1 MIFKI
6 HRSFK
11 KIVFLNFVFIA
22 LGSCNKISKEFS
34 LEASCENDMK
44 LIRELEC
51 LQIFERLPVLESYKM
66 KSEGRNLVTG
76 EKCICQDRWFNRYK
90 DNLEKGDTIIKRKGE
105 LTFSIHKRDT
115 IIVVKWECE
124 GKVYE

>member
-1 MIFKI
+1 MEVL
-6 HRSFK
+6 K
-11 KIVFLNFVFIA
+11 KIIILILVFVA

-34 LEASCENDMK
+34 LEGSCENDAK
-44 LIRELEC
+44 IFREIEC
-51 LQIFERLPVLESYKM
+51 LQIFERLPTLESYRL
-66 KSEGRNLVTG
+66 KSEGKHLITG
-76 EKCICQDRWFNRYK
+76 EDCICDDGTRALARNADILQ
-90 DNLEKGDTIIKRKGE
+90 KGDTIIKRKGE